1 MRFRQIVQCPLGE
14 FWLSMSNALKGAALS
29 GLVFPGLG
37 QIMLKY
43 YKRGMVLLT
52 AVLASLAVMLVEAVE
67 RALAV
72 LDKLVLEG
80 ATIDIQ
86 AISRAA
92 VQVTRAS
99 GDFTFNLALAVLV
112 LCWLLGTVDAYRIGR
127 KIDGEELSRG
137 KD

>member
-112 LCWLLGTVDAYRIGR
+112 LCWLLGTVDAYRIGT
-127 KIDGEELSRG
+127 KIDGEELSRS